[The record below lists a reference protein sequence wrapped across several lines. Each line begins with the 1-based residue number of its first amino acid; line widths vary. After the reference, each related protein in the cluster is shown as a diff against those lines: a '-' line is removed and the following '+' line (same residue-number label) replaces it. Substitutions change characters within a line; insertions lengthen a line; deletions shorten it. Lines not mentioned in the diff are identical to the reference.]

1 MEYTFFSSINI
12 KNNHSKTP
20 ENSDTS
26 VIPLNDSVMKIFYGR
41 VSSVEQNTERQLQN
55 LSGFD
60 YVLTDKC
67 SGVIPLF
74 ERPQGSQIRKF
85 IDNGELNH
93 LEIHSIDRLG
103 RCLMS
108 TLEVWNELTQKNI
121 VVVCRNPNIR
131 NIDENG
137 KVDKFSELM
146 MSILSTMSSFEKSL
160 IKERQMEGIRIRQEK
175 GLYGGRK
182 IGSIVSPDKF
192 LNKPKSRKIVEYL
205 NKGNYTYNEISR
217 IVGCSM
223 TTISKVQK
231 LMND

>member
-1 MEYTFFSSINI
+1 
-12 KNNHSKTP
+12 
-20 ENSDTS
+20 
-26 VIPLNDSVMKIFYGR
+26 MKIFYGR

-137 KVDKFSELM
+137 KVDMFSELM

-231 LMND
+231 LMNN

>member
-1 MEYTFFSSINI
+1 
-12 KNNHSKTP
+12 
-20 ENSDTS
+20 
-26 VIPLNDSVMKIFYGR
+26 MKIFYGR
-41 VSSVEQNTERQLQN
+41 VSSIEQNTERQLQN
-55 LSGFD
+55 VSGFD

-137 KVDKFSELM
+137 KVDMFSELM

-231 LMND
+231 LMNN

>member
-1 MEYTFFSSINI
+1 
-12 KNNHSKTP
+12 
-20 ENSDTS
+20 
-26 VIPLNDSVMKIFYGR
+26 MKIFYGR

>member
-1 MEYTFFSSINI
+1 
-12 KNNHSKTP
+12 
-20 ENSDTS
+20 
-26 VIPLNDSVMKIFYGR
+26 MKIFYGR

-137 KVDKFSELM
+137 KVDMFSELM

-182 IGSIVSPDKF
+182 IGSIVSPEKF

-231 LMND
+231 LMNI

>member
-1 MEYTFFSSINI
+1 
-12 KNNHSKTP
+12 
-20 ENSDTS
+20 
-26 VIPLNDSVMKIFYGR
+26 MKIFYGR

-137 KVDKFSELM
+137 KVDMFSELM

>member
-1 MEYTFFSSINI
+1 
-12 KNNHSKTP
+12 
-20 ENSDTS
+20 
-26 VIPLNDSVMKIFYGR
+26 MKIFYGR

-137 KVDKFSELM
+137 KVDMFSELM

-231 LMND
+231 LIND

>member
-1 MEYTFFSSINI
+1 
-12 KNNHSKTP
+12 
-20 ENSDTS
+20 
-26 VIPLNDSVMKIFYGR
+26 MKIFYGR

-131 NIDENG
+131 NIDDNG
-137 KVDKFSELM
+137 KVDMFSELM

-192 LNKPKSRKIVEYL
+192 LNKPKSRKIIEYL
-205 NKGNYTYNEISR
+205 DKGNYTYNEISR

-231 LMND
+231 LMNN

>member
-1 MEYTFFSSINI
+1 
-12 KNNHSKTP
+12 
-20 ENSDTS
+20 
-26 VIPLNDSVMKIFYGR
+26 MKIFYGR

-55 LSGFD
+55 VSGFD

-137 KVDKFSELM
+137 KVDMFSELM

-231 LMND
+231 LMNN

>member
-1 MEYTFFSSINI
+1 
-12 KNNHSKTP
+12 
-20 ENSDTS
+20 
-26 VIPLNDSVMKIFYGR
+26 MKIFYGR

-55 LSGFD
+55 VSGFD

-131 NIDENG
+131 NIDDNG
-137 KVDKFSELM
+137 KVDMFSELM

-192 LNKPKSRKIVEYL
+192 LNKPKSRKIIEYL
-205 NKGNYTYNEISR
+205 DKGNYTYNEISR

-231 LMND
+231 LMNN

>member
-1 MEYTFFSSINI
+1 MKYTFFSSINI

-26 VIPLNDSVMKIFYGR
+26 VIPLNDSIMKIFYGR

-137 KVDKFSELM
+137 KVDMFSELM

-231 LMND
+231 LMNN

>member
-1 MEYTFFSSINI
+1 
-12 KNNHSKTP
+12 
-20 ENSDTS
+20 
-26 VIPLNDSVMKIFYGR
+26 MKIFYGR

-137 KVDKFSELM
+137 KVDMFSELM

-182 IGSIVSPDKF
+182 IGSIVSPEKF

-231 LMND
+231 LLNI